1 MKATE
6 CGDTDLV
13 YLVLFHIWQ
22 KVIGLW
28 KGLYFKCCQIC
39 DVYGVAHVSH
49 AHIFVMMMQRQPLEF
64 FGTIQARQLARDL
77 FITYARYV
85 PLNHFSKGKTGGSS
99 LLCKIKV
106 QC

>member
-28 KGLYFKCCQIC
+28 KKLYF
-39 DVYGVAHVSH
+39 VRFVMYMEYHVSH
-49 AHIFVMMMQRQPLEF
+49 AHILVMILQRQPLEF
-64 FGTIQARQLARDL
+64 FGTIQARPLARDL

-85 PLNHFSKGKTGGSS
+85 ELNHFSHGKT
-99 LLCKIKV
+99 V
-106 QC
+106 